1 MSWVLRDVAQGP
13 DVISLPK
20 EHRDG
25 RGYGRFAS
33 IVTSGRWLRSAL
45 LSGVFLTPQLTT
57 IAMKRLSLASL
68 LAICGLILS
77 TATGSLLAQNEAPAA
92 QPGGS
97 GAPGAPGGRPG
108 RGNWDP
114 EQMRQR
120 MMERVREQ
128 LAVKDDAEWS
138 VIESRIKKINDSR
151 SGMGRGFGGPGGP
164 GGPGGQGAPGGQ
176 GGQGGQGGRQGR
188 GGFGQANPDAEVL
201 QSALDSGAS
210 ADDIKVKLTA
220 YRAAA
225 KVKEVQLEKAQ
236 DELRQLLSVKQEARA
251 VLLGLLK

>member
-1 MSWVLRDVAQGP
+1 
-13 DVISLPK
+13 
-20 EHRDG
+20 
-25 RGYGRFAS
+25 
-33 IVTSGRWLRSAL
+33 
-45 LSGVFLTPQLTT
+45 
-57 IAMKRLSLASL
+57 
-68 LAICGLILS
+68 
-77 TATGSLLAQNEAPAA
+77 
-92 QPGGS
+92 
-97 GAPGAPGGRPG
+97 
-108 RGNWDP
+108 
-114 EQMRQR
+114 MRQR

-151 SGMGRGFGGPGGP
+151 SGMGRGFGGPGGGPGGP
-164 GGPGGQGAPGGQ
+164 GGPGGQGAP

>member
-1 MSWVLRDVAQGP
+1 
-13 DVISLPK
+13 
-20 EHRDG
+20 
-25 RGYGRFAS
+25 
-33 IVTSGRWLRSAL
+33 
-45 LSGVFLTPQLTT
+45 
-57 IAMKRLSLASL
+57 MKRLSLASL

-92 QPGGS
+92 QPG
-97 GAPGAPGGRPG
+97 APGAPGGRQG

-128 LAVKDDAEWS
+128 LAVKDDSEWS

-151 SGMGRGFGGPGGP
+151 SGMGRGFGGPGG
-164 GGPGGQGAPGGQ
+164 GPGGQAGQAGQ

-188 GGFGQANPDAEVL
+188 GGFGQPNPDAEVL
-201 QSALDSGAS
+201 QTALDSGAS

-225 KVKEVQLEKAQ
+225 KVKEGQLEKAQ

>member
-1 MSWVLRDVAQGP
+1 
-13 DVISLPK
+13 
-20 EHRDG
+20 
-25 RGYGRFAS
+25 
-33 IVTSGRWLRSAL
+33 
-45 LSGVFLTPQLTT
+45 LTPQLTT

-92 QPGGS
+92 QPGGP

-138 VIESRIKKINDSR
+138 VIESRIKKISDSR
-151 SGMGRGFGGPGGP
+151 FGMGRGMGGPGGP

-176 GGQGGQGGRQGR
+176 GGQGGPGGRQGR

>member
-1 MSWVLRDVAQGP
+1 
-13 DVISLPK
+13 
-20 EHRDG
+20 
-25 RGYGRFAS
+25 
-33 IVTSGRWLRSAL
+33 
-45 LSGVFLTPQLTT
+45 
-57 IAMKRLSLASL
+57 MKRLSFASL

-92 QPGGS
+92 QPGAP
-97 GAPGAPGGRPG
+97 GAPGAPGGRQG
-108 RGNWDP
+108 RGTWDP

-128 LAVKDDAEWS
+128 LAVKDDSEWS
-138 VIESRIKKINDSR
+138 VIESRIKKISDSR
-151 SGMGRGFGGPGGP
+151 FGVGRGMGGP
-164 GGPGGQGAPGGQ
+164 GGPGGQAGQ
-176 GGQGGQGGRQGR
+176 AGQGGQGGRQGR

-201 QSALDSGAS
+201 QTALDSGAS

-225 KVKEVQLEKAQ
+225 KVKEGQLEKAQ

>member
-1 MSWVLRDVAQGP
+1 
-13 DVISLPK
+13 
-20 EHRDG
+20 
-25 RGYGRFAS
+25 
-33 IVTSGRWLRSAL
+33 
-45 LSGVFLTPQLTT
+45 
-57 IAMKRLSLASL
+57 MKRLSLASL

-138 VIESRIKKINDSR
+138 VIESRIKKISDSR
-151 SGMGRGFGGPGGP
+151 FGMGRGMGGPGGP

>member
-1 MSWVLRDVAQGP
+1 
-13 DVISLPK
+13 
-20 EHRDG
+20 
-25 RGYGRFAS
+25 
-33 IVTSGRWLRSAL
+33 
-45 LSGVFLTPQLTT
+45 
-57 IAMKRLSLASL
+57 MKRLSLASL

-138 VIESRIKKINDSR
+138 VIESRIKKISDSR
-151 SGMGRGFGGPGGP
+151 FGMGRGMGGPGGP
-164 GGPGGQGAPGGQ
+164 GGPGGQAAPGGQ

>member
-1 MSWVLRDVAQGP
+1 
-13 DVISLPK
+13 
-20 EHRDG
+20 
-25 RGYGRFAS
+25 
-33 IVTSGRWLRSAL
+33 
-45 LSGVFLTPQLTT
+45 
-57 IAMKRLSLASL
+57 MKRLSLASL

-92 QPGGS
+92 QPGAP
-97 GAPGAPGGRPG
+97 GAPGAPGGRQG

-151 SGMGRGFGGPGGP
+151 SGMGRGFGGPGGGPGGP
-164 GGPGGQGAPGGQ
+164 GGPGGQGAP

>member
-1 MSWVLRDVAQGP
+1 
-13 DVISLPK
+13 
-20 EHRDG
+20 
-25 RGYGRFAS
+25 
-33 IVTSGRWLRSAL
+33 
-45 LSGVFLTPQLTT
+45 
-57 IAMKRLSLASL
+57 MKRLSLASL

-138 VIESRIKKINDSR
+138 VIESRIKKISDSR
-151 SGMGRGFGGPGGP
+151 FGMGRGMGGPGGP

-176 GGQGGQGGRQGR
+176 GGQGGPGGRQGR

>member
-1 MSWVLRDVAQGP
+1 
-13 DVISLPK
+13 
-20 EHRDG
+20 
-25 RGYGRFAS
+25 
-33 IVTSGRWLRSAL
+33 
-45 LSGVFLTPQLTT
+45 
-57 IAMKRLSLASL
+57 MKRLSLASL

-77 TATGSLLAQNEAPAA
+77 TTTGSLLAQNDAPAA
-92 QPGGS
+92 QAGAP
-97 GAPGAPGGRPG
+97 GAPGAPGGRGG

-120 MMERVREQ
+120 MMERFREQ

-138 VIESRIKKINDSR
+138 LIEARIKKINDSR
-151 SGMGRGFGGPGGP
+151 SGMGRGFGGPGGGP
-164 GGPGGQGAPGGQ
+164 GGPGGQGGQ
-176 GGQGGQGGRQGR
+176 AGQAGQAGQGGRQGR
-188 GGFGQANPDAEVL
+188 GGFGQPNPDAEVL
-201 QSALDSGAS
+201 QTAFDSGAS

-225 KVKEVQLEKAQ
+225 KVKEGQLEKAQ

>member
-1 MSWVLRDVAQGP
+1 
-13 DVISLPK
+13 
-20 EHRDG
+20 
-25 RGYGRFAS
+25 
-33 IVTSGRWLRSAL
+33 
-45 LSGVFLTPQLTT
+45 
-57 IAMKRLSLASL
+57 MKRLSFASL

-92 QPGGS
+92 QPG
-97 GAPGAPGGRPG
+97 APGAPGGRQG

-128 LAVKDDAEWS
+128 LAVKDDSEWS
-138 VIESRIKKINDSR
+138 VIESRIKKISDFR
-151 SGMGRGFGGPGGP
+151 FGVGRGMGGPGGGPGGP
-164 GGPGGQGAPGGQ
+164 GGPGGQAGQ
-176 GGQGGQGGRQGR
+176 AGQGGQGGRQGR

-201 QSALDSGAS
+201 QAALDSGAS

-225 KVKEVQLEKAQ
+225 KVKEGQLEKAQ